1 MKRRA
6 RWRSRGGSRPKSRR
20 KVWLIGTLVFL
31 ILLLQFFA
39 YVENHMKPP
48 IMHLAKIRM
57 KQIGTDAINEA
68 VASQVAQGENAEQ
81 LIDWKMDSSG
91 KVSGFMLN
99 YAEHMKITSDTFK
112 VVQTTLQNKHMLSE
126 SIPLGQAL
134 GSPLLASFGPNVPIR
149 IEPQGAVKVDLNTRE
164 KDAGINMVLVEVFI
178 HVTVEVAVVVPFDME
193 PEVIDTEIPVSYLMV
208 VGDVPMYYYNS
219 QGQPVGGGANAPNIA
234 LPGITGNAASTQP
247 QTEKNGQNGSQGKEN
262 AAIPGISS
270 RQTEETDEGG
280 KSETSDTHP

>member
-6 RWRSRGGSRPKSRR
+6 RWRSRGASKPRSRR

-68 VASQVAQGENAEQ
+68 VASQVAQGKNADQ

-112 VVQTTLQNKHMLSE
+112 VVQTTLQDKHMLSE

-134 GSPLLASFGPNVPIR
+134 GSPLIASFGPNVPIR

-164 KDAGINMVLVEVFI
+164 KNAGINMVLVEVYV
-178 HVTVEVAVVVPFDME
+178 HVTVEVAVIVPFDME

-219 QGQPVGGGANAPNIA
+219 QGQPIGNNGVNAPNIA
-234 LPGITGNAASTQP
+234 LPGITDNAPSS
-247 QTEKNGQNGSQGKEN
+247 QTGQNGQGKDQ
-262 AAIPGISS
+262 AAVPGISAGKPEGS
-270 RQTEETDEGG
+270 GG
-280 KSETSDTHP
+280 KGEESGTADTKP

>member
-1 MKRRA
+1 MRRRA
-6 RWRSRGGSRPKSRR
+6 RWRSRGANKPRSRR
-20 KVWLIGTLVFL
+20 KIWLIGILVSL
-31 ILLLQFFA
+31 ILFLQFFA

-68 VASQVAQGENAEQ
+68 VASQVAKGENAEE
-81 LIDWKMDSSG
+81 LIDWKMDSAG

-99 YAEHMKITSDTFK
+99 YAEHMKITSETFK
-112 VVQTTLQNKHMLSE
+112 VVQNTLQNKHMLSE

-134 GSPLLASFGPNVPIR
+134 GSPILASFGPNIPIR
-149 IEPQGAVKVDLNTRE
+149 VEPQGAVKVELNTRE

-178 HVTVEVAVVVPFDME
+178 HVTVEVAVVIPFDME

-219 QGQPVGGGANAPNIA
+219 QGQPVGTNGANAPNIA
-234 LPGITGNAASTQP
+234 LPGITDQGASTN
-247 QTEKNGQNGSQGKEN
+247 KNGSGGQSQDVTAVPGQPPEESGKK
-262 AAIPGISS
+262 
-270 RQTEETDEGG
+270 EE
-280 KSETSDTHP
+280 KAETGETGVHK

>member
-6 RWRSRGGSRPKSRR
+6 RWRSRGAGKPRSRR
-20 KVWLIGTLVFL
+20 KVWLIGALIFL

-39 YVENHMKPP
+39 YVENHLKPP

-68 VASQVAQGENAEQ
+68 IASQVAEGRNAEQ

-112 VVQTTLQNKHMLSE
+112 VVQTTLQNKRMLSE

-134 GSPLLASFGPNVPIR
+134 GSPLIASFGPNVPIR

-164 KDAGINMVLVEVFI
+164 KDAGINMVLVEVYI

-219 QGQPVGGGANAPNIA
+219 QGQPVGNAGAPNIA
-234 LPGITGNAASTQP
+234 LPGITGNAASS
-247 QTEKNGQNGSQGKEN
+247 QTGQSGHEKETP
-262 AAIPGISS
+262 AIPGISTGEPGES
-270 RQTEETDEGG
+270 SEKSE
-280 KSETSDTHP
+280 KSETSETK

>member
-1 MKRRA
+1 MRRRA
-6 RWRSRGGSRPKSRR
+6 RWRSRGVNNQSSRR
-20 KVWLIGTLVFL
+20 KVWLIGTLVL
-31 ILLLQFFA
+31 SILLLQFLA

-68 VASQVAQGENAEQ
+68 IASQVAKGEDAQQ

-99 YAEHMKITSDTFK
+99 AAEHMKITSDTFK
-112 VVQTTLQNKHMLSE
+112 VVQDTLQNKHMLSE

-134 GSPLLASFGPNVPIR
+134 GSPILASFGPNIPIR

-164 KDAGINMVLVEVFI
+164 KDAGINMVLVEVYI
-178 HVTVEVAVVVPFDME
+178 HVTVEVAVVIPFDME

-219 QGQPVGGGANAPNIA
+219 QGQPIGNNGVNAPNIA
-234 LPGITGNAASTQP
+234 LPGITNKDAAGHGDQ
-247 QTEKNGQNGSQGKEN
+247 GQGGL
-262 AAIPGISS
+262 AVPGISS
-270 RQTEETDEGG
+270 GENGGTKEKAGSTES
-280 KSETSDTHP
+280 K

>member
-6 RWRSRGGSRPKSRR
+6 RWRSRGVSKPRSRR
-20 KVWLIGTLVFL
+20 KVWLIGSLVFL
-31 ILLLQFFA
+31 ILLLQFFGF
-39 YVENHMKPP
+39 VENHMKPP

-68 VASQVAQGENAEQ
+68 IASQVAQGKNAEQ

-126 SIPLGQAL
+126 SIPIGQAL
-134 GSPLLASFGPNVPIR
+134 GSPLIASFGPNVPIR
-149 IEPQGAVKVDLNTRE
+149 IEPQGAVKVDLKTRE
-164 KDAGINMVLVEVFI
+164 KDAGINMVLVEVYI
-178 HVTVEVAVVVPFDME
+178 HVTVEVAVIIPFDME

-219 QGQPVGGGANAPNIA
+219 QGQPVGSNGVNAPNIG
-234 LPGITGNAASTQP
+234 LPGITDNTASSHT
-247 QTEKNGQNGSQGKEN
+247 GQNGQGKETP
-262 AAIPGISS
+262 AIPGIS
-270 RQTEETDEGG
+270 TGKPEKPGDKGE
-280 KSETSDTHP
+280 KSETSETH